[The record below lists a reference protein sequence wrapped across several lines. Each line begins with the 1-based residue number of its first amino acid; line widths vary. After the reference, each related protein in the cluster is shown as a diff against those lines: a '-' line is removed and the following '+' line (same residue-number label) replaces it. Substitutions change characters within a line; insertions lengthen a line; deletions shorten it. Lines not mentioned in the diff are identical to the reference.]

1 MVMGL
6 TWEREGEGEGEEEGA
21 GTCGVR
27 RANWN
32 THGPGSRAADSGQRK
47 AGSKQQTATRGSL
60 RCHEASAEDSNACK

>member
-1 MVMGL
+1 LEEAHRAWVDACTRGMVMGL

-32 THGPGSRAADSGQRK
+32 THGPGSRAADSRQK
-47 AGSKQQTATRGSL
+47 TADGDAR
-60 RCHEASAEDSNACK
+60 RFAVP